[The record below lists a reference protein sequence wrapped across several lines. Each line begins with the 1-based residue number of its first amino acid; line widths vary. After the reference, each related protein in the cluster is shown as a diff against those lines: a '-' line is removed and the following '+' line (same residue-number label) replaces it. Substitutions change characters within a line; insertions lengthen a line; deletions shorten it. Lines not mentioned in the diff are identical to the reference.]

1 MTLNDFKRIKLIGKV
16 KLMTVN
22 NENSTPLSDPHL
34 NDVLPVSPKLVEEIV
49 CALDQLNKEQVDF
62 LLRPLHSADIADVF
76 EQLNDNHR
84 KLLTSLIGSRMEP
97 DVLSELDDSTL
108 DDVITEMDDKD
119 FARAVSQ
126 MESDDAVHVLE
137 DMDENEQRK
146 IIDALPDKDRLIVKE
161 GLSYPEDS
169 AGRLLQKNLVS
180 VPGLWTV
187 GAVID
192 YFLIEENLPDEFYE
206 VFIVDPM
213 HHPIGTAAL
222 NKIVRSDRDKKISE
236 IMEKEPTLVR
246 VDTDQEEVAYLFR
259 QYDLTSMG
267 VVDDGGRLIGVITF
281 DDVVDV
287 IEEEAEEDL
296 MLMSGIQETDI
307 TESVFVASKNR
318 MTWLIV
324 NLGTAILASMV
335 IAMFDATI
343 NQMVA
348 LAVLMPIVA
357 SMGGNAGTQ
366 TMTVT
371 VRAIATRELTAT
383 NMKRII
389 FREFSIALLNGVIIA
404 ILIGGLSWVWF
415 DNTLLGLVMGVAM
428 IVNMIM
434 AGLAGILIPITLDKV
449 NIDPA
454 LASSI
459 FVTTITDVIGFFA
472 FLGLASQVLI

>member
-119 FARAVSQ
+119 VARAVSQ

>member
-119 FARAVSQ
+119 VARAVSQ

-137 DMDENEQRK
+137 DMNENEQRK

-318 MTWLIV
+318 VTWLIV

>member
-1 MTLNDFKRIKLIGKV
+1 
-16 KLMTVN
+16 MTVN

-318 MTWLIV
+318 VTWLIV

>member
-119 FARAVSQ
+119 VARAVSQ

-318 MTWLIV
+318 VTWLIV

>member
-1 MTLNDFKRIKLIGKV
+1 
-16 KLMTVN
+16 MTVN

-119 FARAVSQ
+119 VARAVSQ
-126 MESDDAVHVLE
+126 MESNDAVHVLE

-318 MTWLIV
+318 VTWLIV

>member
-1 MTLNDFKRIKLIGKV
+1 
-16 KLMTVN
+16 MTVN

-97 DVLSELDDSTL
+97 NVLSELDDSTL

-119 FARAVSQ
+119 VARAVSQ

-137 DMDENEQRK
+137 DMNENEQRK

-318 MTWLIV
+318 VTWLIV

>member
-1 MTLNDFKRIKLIGKV
+1 MTLNGFKRIKLVGKV

-119 FARAVSQ
+119 VARAVSQ

-307 TESVFVASKNR
+307 TESVFVATKNR
-318 MTWLIV
+318 VTWLIV

>member
-1 MTLNDFKRIKLIGKV
+1 LTLNDFKRIKLIGKV

-76 EQLNDNHR
+76 EQINDNHR

-119 FARAVSQ
+119 VARAVSQ

-318 MTWLIV
+318 VTWLIV

-343 NQMVA
+343 NEMVA